1 MYMPLKLKLQDSGQF
16 YHKMSWYSI
25 KVLTVIFITQ
35 FRWESLILRP
45 RKFSYLKKASPF
57 SPSIVSTLGLHLYS
71 LQQMEEKEHISI
83 YVEEVKEMRR
93 TTNQLFGNWVYQS
106 EHNSFP
112 EKQPI
117 MAENINKSTSLP
129 QSWSPLPYPLTSC
142 GLDDLAWSGPH
153 GPLPILWMW
162 LSGISPTYFMVF
174 GFW

>member
-1 MYMPLKLKLQDSGQF
+1 MIIVYLDEVGKDEFEMGGGPMYMPLKLKLQDSGQF

-93 TTNQLFGNWVYQS
+93 TTNQLFGNWCTRV
-106 EHNSFP
+106 
-112 EKQPI
+112 
-117 MAENINKSTSLP
+117 NIIHFQRSS
-129 QSWSPLPYPLTSC
+129 QSWQKTSINLLHFLRA
-142 GLDDLAWSGPH
+142 GALFLIP
-153 GPLPILWMW
+153 
-162 LSGISPTYFMVF
+162 
-174 GFW
+174 